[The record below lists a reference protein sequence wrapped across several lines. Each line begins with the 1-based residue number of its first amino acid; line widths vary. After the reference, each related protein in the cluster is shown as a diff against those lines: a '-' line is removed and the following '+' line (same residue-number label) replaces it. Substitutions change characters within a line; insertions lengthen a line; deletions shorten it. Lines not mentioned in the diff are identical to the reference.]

1 MLILVNRIWKKF
13 KLNLINFFLKF
24 LKKRA
29 TKFLIIYDQLKVAQ
43 MSESTDQFI
52 VLELQ
57 TNRLG
62 GREREREFKSKLL
75 VN

>member
-1 MLILVNRIWKKF
+1 M
-13 KLNLINFFLKF
+13 
-24 LKKRA
+24 KKRA